1 MRNYQFHVPPIATEL
16 QVQGKDEN
24 LLFTICRNKNS
35 FVYLDVIMAD
45 GSKKERLSIDE
56 ILDLMPEATTDDLKA
71 FASMIYLYGM
81 GWK

>member
-1 MRNYQFHVPPIATEL
+1 MRNYFFHVPPIATEL
-16 QVQGKDEN
+16 QVQDKDEK
-24 LLFTICRNKNS
+24 LLFTICHGKS
-35 FVYLDVIMAD
+35 AVYLDVVMAD
-45 GSKKERLSIDE
+45 GSRKEKQLVED